1 MKHFPFGL
9 CTEVPSVFDITKRSA
24 ITSPV
29 SVIQLENLTRR
40 YGRRRGIERISLAI
54 PEGALFGFLG
64 PNGAGKTTTIRVMLG
79 LLRPSGGS
87 ARIFGLDCWRESKA
101 IKREVGYL
109 PGDLRLPTWLSA
121 DKALSIFGAV
131 RGKNIRSRGTELAEQ
146 LDLDL
151 HVRVREMS
159 RGMCQ
164 KLGLI
169 LALAHTPRLLVLDE
183 PTNSLDPLVQ
193 QFVHEILRGL
203 ARKGNTIFFSS
214 HSLAE
219 VEQLCERVAVVRDGE
234 LVADESLEKLR
245 QRAGHEITIRWKEH
259 SDGLTI
265 TPPPFLKLTIRD
277 ASVWQGN
284 LDGPISPL
292 VDFLAGKSIEDITI
306 GRPDLETLFRRFYQP
321 DTGGP
326 Q

>member
-1 MKHFPFGL
+1 
-9 CTEVPSVFDITKRSA
+9 
-24 ITSPV
+24 V
-29 SVIQLENLTRR
+29 SVIHLDNLTRR
-40 YGRRRGIERISLAI
+40 YGRRRGIERISLEI

-64 PNGAGKTTTIRVMLG
+64 PNGAGKTTTIRVLLG

-87 ARIFGLDCWRESKA
+87 ARIFGLDCWHDSKN

-109 PGDLRLPTWLSA
+109 PGDLRLPVWLTA
-121 DKALSIFGAV
+121 EKAFSIFGAV
-131 RGKNIRSRGTELAEQ
+131 RRKNIGPRGTELAER

-151 HVRVREMS
+151 RVKVREMS

-169 LALAHTPRLLVLDE
+169 LALAHAPRLLVLDE

-193 QFVHEILRGL
+193 QLVHEILRNL

-245 QRAGHEITIRWKEH
+245 QRAGHEITIRWKDQ
-259 SDGLTI
+259 SNGLTI

-277 ASVWQGN
+277 ASLWQGS
-284 LDGPISPL
+284 LDGPVTPL
-292 VDFLAGKSIEDITI
+292 MDFLAGKSIEDLTI

-321 DTGGP
+321 GTGGP
-326 Q
+326 G